1 MVTLKKREYEIK
13 SANNEK
19 SCFVYDSQYKTINNA
34 LQKIRDE
41 IPEAISCVLYGSC
54 SRSESKYESDV
65 DLMVLL
71 DNFDGD
77 VQRKGRNLISELNSN
92 VIVNVD
98 VVFCRKER
106 FDSDNSTY
114 YNSIKRDGIVLW

>member
-54 SRSESKYESDV
+54 SRNESKYESDV
-65 DLMVLL
+65 DLIVLL
-71 DNFDGD
+71 DNFNGD

>member
-54 SRSESKYESDV
+54 SRNESKYESDV

-71 DNFDGD
+71 DNFNGD

>member
-54 SRSESKYESDV
+54 SRNESKYESDV
-65 DLMVLL
+65 DLTADQQEVPDLYIGGGMNCEKDPQMFNRNFTLKNTKNNKLL
-71 DNFDGD
+71 TDF
-77 VQRKGRNLISELNSN
+77 
-92 VIVNVD
+92 
-98 VVFCRKER
+98 VV
-106 FDSDNSTY
+106 Y
-114 YNSIKRDGIVLW
+114 GIIQS